1 MTEKK
6 EILLNVM
13 YTGSWLDEN
22 IGHEIINLFR
32 SDNGQNYIYVL
43 PWGTMDKKHNNQ
55 IETILLVRRCNAD
68 TFEILAKAVG
78 LTQIAIRKTNSKKE
92 HFGQLRDEQIR
103 YITEND
109 IRYGGVLLSD
119 IFKIRENTNDFSV
132 PVTFRAENV
141 IKVKKPLFVCAN
153 ELGEADLH
161 FPRQSLKGYVSSE
174 NNEKAYAKFLEIIN
188 NAENW
193 EDKNST
199 KKINPADYD
208 KKEISFIE
216 IIRKEYDELSYSNM
230 LACFFRKYPELF
242 CEFSKEVLKIDAVQ
256 PTFKITREEKN
267 IDLLFTDDHYAIVI
281 ENKIRSGI
289 NGIKEK
295 RQEIGKKESQLSKY
309 FEYIQNTYVATAHK
323 KAFFFLL
330 IPDYHSISLKDLEKA
345 EQYTIIH
352 YSAVF
357 DFFSK
362 RKINDIHYA
371 DFLSALK
378 IHTTSTDNRREEEMY
393 YRFAEAIKKSRL
405 K

>member
-1 MTEKK
+1 M
-6 EILLNVM
+6 
-13 YTGSWLDEN
+13 
-22 IGHEIINLFR
+22 
-32 SDNGQNYIYVL
+32 
-43 PWGTMDKKHNNQ
+43 
-55 IETILLVRRCNAD
+55 
-68 TFEILAKAVG
+68 
-78 LTQIAIRKTNSKKE
+78 
-92 HFGQLRDEQIR
+92 
-103 YITEND
+103 
-109 IRYGGVLLSD
+109 
-119 IFKIRENTNDFSV
+119 
-132 PVTFRAENV
+132 
-141 IKVKKPLFVCAN
+141 
-153 ELGEADLH
+153 
-161 FPRQSLKGYVSSE
+161 
-174 NNEKAYAKFLEIIN
+174 
-188 NAENW
+188 
-193 EDKNST
+193 
-199 KKINPADYD
+199 
-208 KKEISFIE
+208 
-216 IIRKEYDELSYSNM
+216 
-230 LACFFRKYPELF
+230 
-242 CEFSKEVLKIDAVQ
+242 
-256 PTFKITREEKN
+256 
-267 IDLLFTDDHYAIVI
+267 I

-309 FEYIQNTYVATAHK
+309 FEYIQNTYVAMANK